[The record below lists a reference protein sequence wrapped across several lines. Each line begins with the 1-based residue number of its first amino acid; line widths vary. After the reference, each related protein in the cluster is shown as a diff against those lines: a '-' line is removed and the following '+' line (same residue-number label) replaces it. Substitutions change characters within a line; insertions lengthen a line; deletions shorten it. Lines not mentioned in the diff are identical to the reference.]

1 MKQIPELV
9 DGYIAPLKK
18 RLVDHLNA
26 LKNCGS
32 STGEQEKIIRD
43 AQQLDFVPKS
53 DLTIPGA
60 IRNDD
65 DRRKLITQR
74 DKIWEL
80 VSIYLDKRIKPLYKL
95 LASERESLNCLQR
108 KP

>member
-65 DRRKLITQR
+65 DRRKLI
-74 DKIWEL
+74 WEL